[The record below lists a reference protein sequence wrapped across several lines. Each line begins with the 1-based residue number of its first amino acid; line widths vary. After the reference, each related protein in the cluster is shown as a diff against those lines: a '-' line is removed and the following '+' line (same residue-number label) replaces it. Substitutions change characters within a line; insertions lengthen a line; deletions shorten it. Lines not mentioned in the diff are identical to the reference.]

1 MRQMPAPG
9 EPQAPTVA
17 ILDASVQ
24 TLVLDSHTPSRIGL
38 GVLLHRQPWVARCL
52 LASHRD
58 EAVALIER
66 NRPHVAIVDIS
77 DAGPFVSSYVAPLH
91 SVRPA
96 MPILLSS
103 RCRLV
108 ASPLPSVVGA
118 VGVLSPDSS
127 AEEMIAAVRVAL
139 VGDELPPV
147 ETHDHVDALTRRERE
162 VLALISSGATNHE
175 IAAAMHVSI
184 ETVKKHATVVYR
196 KLGVRNRTEAAQR
209 AAELMAG

>member
-1 MRQMPAPG
+1 MRTPG
-9 EPQAPTVA
+9 GPQVPTVA
-17 ILDASVQ
+17 LPDASVQ
-24 TLVLDSHTPSRIGL
+24 TLVLDSHAPSRIGL

-52 LASHRD
+52 LASQRD

-108 ASPLPSVVGA
+108 ASPPASAVGA

-147 ETHDHVDALTRRERE
+147 ETYDHTDALTRRERE

-175 IAAAMHVSI
+175 IAATMHVSI
-184 ETVKKHATVVYR
+184 ETVKKHASVVYR

>member
-1 MRQMPAPG
+1 MRTPG
-9 EPQAPTVA
+9 GPEVPTVA
-17 ILDASVQ
+17 LPDASVQ
-24 TLVLDSHTPSRIGL
+24 TLVLDSHAPSRIGL

-52 LASHRD
+52 LASQRD

-66 NRPHVAIVDIS
+66 SRPHVAIVDIS

-91 SVRPA
+91 SVRPV

-108 ASPLPSVVGA
+108 ASPSPSAVGA

-147 ETHDHVDALTRRERE
+147 ETYDPADALTRRERE

-175 IAAAMHVSI
+175 IAATMHVSI
-184 ETVKKHATVVYR
+184 ETVKKHASVVYR

>member
-1 MRQMPAPG
+1 MRTPG
-9 EPQAPTVA
+9 EPQVPTVA
-17 ILDASVQ
+17 IPDASVQ
-24 TLVLDSHTPSRIGL
+24 TLVLDSHAPSRIGL

-52 LASHRD
+52 LASQRD

-108 ASPLPSVVGA
+108 ASPPPSAVGA

-147 ETHDHVDALTRRERE
+147 ETYDPADALTRRERE

-175 IAAAMHVSI
+175 IAATMHVSI
-184 ETVKKHATVVYR
+184 ETVKKHASVVYR